1 MCTYITAV
9 VSAGADEAALRQ
21 IADRWGHGWEA
32 IDNPHVQAQ
41 LKTGERYFL
50 TTRKRCDC
58 GTALGSAGPEWRHRR
73 KDPTDRVPELR
84 RKGWSEAKIARWL
97 EDKQR
102 AAGHHER
109 KEAWL
114 AGQPPG
120 PEEEM
125 WLGFLREALG
135 GGAARGIGLL
145 LHWYSGGVDSE
156 RISVKAR
163 SAVPLAVGSEDL
175 LRRMEYGHLYMFT
188 NQ

>member
-9 VSAGADEAALRQ
+9 ISAGADEATLSQ

-41 LKTGERYFL
+41 LRSWERYFS
-50 TTRKRCDC
+50 TTRKHCDC
-58 GTALGSAGPEWRHRR
+58 GTALGSAGPEWRHRH
-73 KDPTDRVPELR
+73 KDPADKVPGLR

-102 AAGHHER
+102 AAGHRER

-114 AGQPPG
+114 ADQPPG

-125 WLGFLREALG
+125 WLGFLREGLAQ
-135 GGAARGIGLL
+135 GAARSIGLL
-145 LHWYSGGVDSE
+145 LHWYSGDLDE
-156 RISVKAR
+156 RISIVGRTRVDVSTADG
-163 SAVPLAVGSEDL
+163 AV
-175 LRRMEYGHLYMFT
+175 LREMEYDRLYDFCT
-188 NQ
+188 